1 MFLTVFTPTYNRAH
15 TLKKVYD
22 SLCAQTER
30 DFEWLVYDDGSVD
43 NTKELLEEWSKEN
56 KLPSMRYIC
65 QKNVGKTTTHNR
77 AAIEAKGE
85 LFVCLDSDD
94 YFREDAVE
102 VLKRSWESGD
112 KSAIGILAY
121 KVLSTGEVNT
131 QIKNKEVKKTT
142 LKDGYDKYG
151 LTGDTALIFKT
162 DILRKHE
169 FPSFPGEKFI
179 PEAYLYDRLDQEGP
193 YQIVREG
200 IYVCEYLD
208 DGYTANMKKTLYTNY
223 QGYFAYIEQR
233 LKIDKGLK
241 LKYLDS
247 IRYMAMAIARHKK
260 NKIKT
265 AVYPF
270 LAFLAFFPGWLLYR
284 RDFRRFQK

>member
-22 SLCAQTER
+22 SLCVQTEK

-65 QKNVGKTTTHNR
+65 QKNVGKTPTHNR

-102 VLKRSWESGD
+102 VLKRSWESSD

-131 QIKNKEVKKTT
+131 QIKNKKVTKTT

-162 DILRKHE
+162 EILRKHE
-169 FPSFPGEKFI
+169 FPVFPGEKFI
-179 PEAYLYDRLDQEGP
+179 PEAYLYDQLDQEGP
-193 YQIVREG
+193 YLLVREG
-200 IYVCEYLD
+200 IYVCEYLA

-233 LKIDKGLK
+233 LRIDKGLK

-247 IRYMAMAIARHKK
+247 IRYMAMAIARKRK
-260 NKIKT
+260 NKISK

-270 LAFLAFFPGWLLYR
+270 LAFLAFFPGWLL
-284 RDFRRFQK
+284 